1 MEFFGDFFQSDS
13 GTFENDA
20 FFIRTR
26 VNNIIS
32 TSSSVQNW
40 FYTGNCNILISKHPS
55 GMVKHAAQAS
65 GKEAFLT
72 SAGEWAMFLTSAES
86 QSLCSSLT
94 LAYSVVVAKE
104 KCNIMLHLG

>member
-1 MEFFGDFFQSDS
+1 MEIFFSLIQ
-13 GTFENDA
+13 A
-20 FFIRTR
+20 PLKMMLFFIRIQ
-26 VNNIIS
+26 VNNTIS

-40 FYTGNCNILISKHPS
+40 FHTGNCNISISKRPS

-86 QSLCSSLT
+86 QSLCSSLK
-94 LAYSVVVAKE
+94 LAYSVVVAEE